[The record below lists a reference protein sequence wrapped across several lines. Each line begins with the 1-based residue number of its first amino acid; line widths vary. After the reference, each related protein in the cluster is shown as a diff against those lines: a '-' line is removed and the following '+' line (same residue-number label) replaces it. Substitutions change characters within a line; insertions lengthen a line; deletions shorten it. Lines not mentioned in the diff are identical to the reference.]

1 MEQNQCLV
9 IVLPEEMA
17 ELPIQIIKGK
27 QVHNELVLKAVG
39 LQDVPVPDV
48 GIKKKYALVWQ
59 KELYAKIMLDDILW
73 IQADHG
79 YSDLILK
86 NGRKMTVS
94 FNLTFVG
101 RWLPTFCFMRIH
113 KSYIVNLRHVESLT
127 GNNLMIGNTKLPIG
141 REYKEKLLECFL
153 FIGIRRK
160 AK

>member
-48 GIKKKYALVWQ
+48 GIKKKYALIWQ

-94 FNLTFVG
+94 FNLAFVG

-113 KSYIVNLRHVESLT
+113 KSD
-127 GNNLMIGNTKLPIG
+127 M
-141 REYKEKLLECFL
+141 
-153 FIGIRRK
+153 RRK
-160 AK
+160 GAMTSCRKESDISGEWLSEYGFLYLCTR